1 MCNNHV
7 SFLKGFHSFTQSPT
21 LCRISSPVIDIYNQ
35 ITPMYL
41 CISAPICPVTQIE
54 YGAASNCSITD
65 KCHVN
70 STMKYSCNPGY
81 ITATTTTKCLN
92 NHKWDPEPTCIAGNK
107 LFTRFI
113 ATYSNIQQ

>member
-1 MCNNHV
+1 MY
-7 SFLKGFHSFTQSPT
+7 
-21 LCRISSPVIDIYNQ
+21 IYLYN
-35 ITPMYL
+35 
-41 CISAPICPVTQIE
+41 AVPICPVTQIE

-92 NHKWDPEPTCIAGNK
+92 NHKWDPEPTCIAGNN
-107 LFTRFI
+107 LCTRFI
-113 ATYSNIQQ
+113 ATYSNLQQ